1 MTATFSLLL
10 LAILVILYL
19 LIQRSSLDAA
29 HSVSDYLR
37 RGALLI
43 DVRSASEFNSGHL
56 PSAINLPLGQLDA
69 LLPRHA
75 RSKDQMLLL
84 HCKSGMRSGF
94 AVKRLKR
101 QGYCN
106 TLNLGSYGRAARM
119 VRLVHETPSASSAVL

>member
-1 MTATFSLLL
+1 MTATFSLIL
-10 LAILVILYL
+10 LAVLVILYL

-29 HSVSDYLR
+29 TSVSDYLR

-56 PSAINLPLGQLDA
+56 PSAINLPLNQLDS
-69 LLPRHA
+69 LLPRHT

-84 HCKSGMRSGF
+84 HCKSGMRSSL

-119 VRLVHETPSASSAVL
+119 VRLVRKNQSAAR